1 LTALLFGQLMHHMGD
16 RRIRFGGVA
25 VHSGH
30 STRLPSFD
38 RIAVDWKDGVNQL
51 NRSRFRTDEEIL
63 TPSPRY
69 AAGKGVRIA
78 KAPS

>member
-1 LTALLFGQLMHHMGD
+1 MALLAGQLMQHMGD
-16 RRIRFGGVA
+16 RRMRFGGVA

-30 STRLPSFD
+30 SARLSSFD

-51 NRSRFRTDEEIL
+51 KRSLCRTNEEIL

-78 KAPS
+78 KEPS

>member
-1 LTALLFGQLMHHMGD
+1 MALLVGQLMQHMGD
-16 RRIRFGGVA
+16 RRMRFGGVA

-30 STRLPSFD
+30 SARLSSFD

-51 NRSRFRTDEEIL
+51 NRSWCRTNEEIL

-78 KAPS
+78 KEPS

>member
-1 LTALLFGQLMHHMGD
+1 MALLAGQLMQHMGD
-16 RRIRFGGVA
+16 RRMRFGGVA

-30 STRLPSFD
+30 SARLSSFD

-51 NRSRFRTDEEIL
+51 NRSWCRTNEEIL

-78 KAPS
+78 KEPS

>member
-1 LTALLFGQLMHHMGD
+1 MALLAGQLMQHMGD
-16 RRIRFGGVA
+16 RRMRFGGVA

-30 STRLPSFD
+30 SARLSSFD

-51 NRSRFRTDEEIL
+51 NRSLCRTNEEIL

>member
-1 LTALLFGQLMHHMGD
+1 MALLAGQLMQHMGD
-16 RRIRFGGVA
+16 RRMRFGGVA
-25 VHSGH
+25 VHRGH
-30 STRLPSFD
+30 SARLSSFD

-51 NRSRFRTDEEIL
+51 NRSWCRTNEEIL

-78 KAPS
+78 KEPS